1 MKKNQIYKG
10 FKVLEIIPV
19 EDCDSTGIWLKHER
33 TGLEVFHLLNSDE
46 ENTFA
51 FAFRTPVSDS
61 TGIAHVLEH
70 CVLCG
75 SERYPV
81 RDPFL
86 RLSNQSVTTYLNA
99 YTAQDRTVFPAS
111 SLIRSDYFNLM
122 SVYGDAVFFPLL
134 RPEIFMQECHRLE
147 LEGNTPKIQGV
158 VFNEMKGNYSS
169 FDCVAGDAVDRAAL
183 AGTEYAFDSG
193 GDPLVIPSL
202 TLSKLRAFHK
212 KYYCP
217 ANCLL
222 FLYGNIPT
230 EDQLDFVEKNF
241 LSRIKDA
248 GRTARFPK
256 ENFDARIKRRVRD
269 FGPADDGSSEKGDSS
284 KNIASAVWKIGECA
298 QKECV
303 SELSMELMFLGEL
316 LWGDDCAPVA
326 KALLDSNLGEDIAP
340 QSGEGINTRYFTMCV
355 GLRGIKTSDAK
366 KMDSVIDKAL
376 SEICS
381 NGIKKEDLERTCMGF
396 DFSNREIRRFHGPY
410 SLVILR
416 RCLRGWCYGKT
427 PWETLLFRSQF
438 EKLRS
443 KIISNPQYIPQLVKK
458 YLLDN
463 TRRSLVTVEPSS
475 SWSNRRLREEKKLS
489 KKMFAALGRK
499 KVEQSLSKMKR
510 FQSLAEDENIVPR
523 VSVSDLCEFND
534 TIKIAKKTAGTIPF
548 YESTEATNGIVYA
561 DVAFPAD
568 VLTPQEYTL
577 IPLLASC
584 VTEMGWK
591 NMKWDAAQSLI
602 QRITGGFGCYP
613 RTSNVSACSAAAV
626 QKNPLVVGRDWL
638 IFHFKVLQEYTGEA
652 FSLLSDCLLNTDF
665 SDLDRLSDILRA
677 DFNNACSSLVPGAH
691 YFSSMR
697 SICTVNRSCAVH
709 EIWEGVSSVFFLA
722 EYKSMPLEKLSSL
735 LKSTFSKIKKAG
747 AVLHITADSK
757 SMKNA
762 KKYSLDFIQKMSL
775 HAPVEKRISS
785 EKEFFELTELPG
797 KTVISS
803 EKKEAD
809 EVILIPGTVGFAS
822 CAVRSSSFDTKNC
835 MSDEVLS
842 HLLETSELWNS
853 IRTAGGA
860 YGVYFSP
867 NSDCSMTRF
876 TTYRDPSPF
885 DSLKVLDSCLEKLSD
900 RTFTE
905 DEVEK
910 AVTGVYS
917 GEIEPRTPAA
927 RGQTAFMWELYGL
940 TNAQR
945 KRRLSRLLSATV
957 KDLRSAAKRYSQAP
971 KAGKRVV
978 FCAKEMISDKILKK
992 CGKIIKLPL

>member
-169 FDCVAGDAVDRAAL
+169 FDSVAGDAVDRAAL

-284 KNIASAVWKIGECA
+284 KNIASAVWRIGECA

-443 KIISNPQYIPQLVKK
+443 KIISN
-458 YLLDN
+458 
-463 TRRSLVTVEPSS
+463 
-475 SWSNRRLREEKKLS
+475 
-489 KKMFAALGRK
+489 
-499 KVEQSLSKMKR
+499 
-510 FQSLAEDENIVPR
+510 
-523 VSVSDLCEFND
+523 
-534 TIKIAKKTAGTIPF
+534 
-548 YESTEATNGIVYA
+548 
-561 DVAFPAD
+561 
-568 VLTPQEYTL
+568 L
-577 IPLLASC
+577 I
-584 VTEMGWK
+584 
-591 NMKWDAAQSLI
+591 
-602 QRITGGFGCYP
+602 
-613 RTSNVSACSAAAV
+613 
-626 QKNPLVVGRDWL
+626 
-638 IFHFKVLQEYTGEA
+638 
-652 FSLLSDCLLNTDF
+652 
-665 SDLDRLSDILRA
+665 
-677 DFNNACSSLVPGAH
+677 
-691 YFSSMR
+691 
-697 SICTVNRSCAVH
+697 
-709 EIWEGVSSVFFLA
+709 
-722 EYKSMPLEKLSSL
+722 
-735 LKSTFSKIKKAG
+735 
-747 AVLHITADSK
+747 
-757 SMKNA
+757 
-762 KKYSLDFIQKMSL
+762 
-775 HAPVEKRISS
+775 
-785 EKEFFELTELPG
+785 
-797 KTVISS
+797 
-803 EKKEAD
+803 
-809 EVILIPGTVGFAS
+809 
-822 CAVRSSSFDTKNC
+822 
-835 MSDEVLS
+835 
-842 HLLETSELWNS
+842 
-853 IRTAGGA
+853 
-860 YGVYFSP
+860 
-867 NSDCSMTRF
+867 
-876 TTYRDPSPF
+876 
-885 DSLKVLDSCLEKLSD
+885 
-900 RTFTE
+900 
-905 DEVEK
+905 
-910 AVTGVYS
+910 
-917 GEIEPRTPAA
+917 
-927 RGQTAFMWELYGL
+927 
-940 TNAQR
+940 
-945 KRRLSRLLSATV
+945 
-957 KDLRSAAKRYSQAP
+957 
-971 KAGKRVV
+971 
-978 FCAKEMISDKILKK
+978 
-992 CGKIIKLPL
+992 